1 MTLRNGVYFLT
12 VVLSMSFFSAC
23 TKAPMANTPEAVLD
37 RYVSSAFN
45 AKNIEDKKKLLDLTT
60 GDALAHLEK
69 MKDDDFKKQFL
80 EANLALVSMK
90 VKDIRQDNEGGV
102 SMVYE
107 LSFKDGK
114 AGNSVVHTNK
124 KVAYLNRNQAG
135 DWKIRATQNV
145 KSFIEKKEDLVITPE
160 TTHKESGGSDK

>member
-1 MTLRNGVYFLT
+1 MLRNGFCL
-12 VVLSMSFFSAC
+12 LALCALISSC
-23 TKAPMANTPEAVLD
+23 TRAPKANTPEAVLD
-37 RYVSSAFN
+37 QYVSSAFN
-45 AKNIEDKKKLLDLTT
+45 AKSVEDKKKLQDLTT

-69 MKDDDFKKQFL
+69 MKDEDFKKQFL
-80 EANLALVSMK
+80 EANMRLVSLK

-107 LSFKDGK
+107 LSFQDGK
-114 AGNSVVHTNK
+114 SDSAYVHTNK
-124 KVAYLNRNQAG
+124 KVAYLNKLENG

-160 TTHKESGGSDK
+160 TTHQEGSTGNK